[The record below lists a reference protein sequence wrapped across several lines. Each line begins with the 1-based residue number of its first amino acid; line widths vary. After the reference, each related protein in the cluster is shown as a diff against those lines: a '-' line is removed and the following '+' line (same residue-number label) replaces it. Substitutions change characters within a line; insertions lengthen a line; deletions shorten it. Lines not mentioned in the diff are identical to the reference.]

1 MDFLLDWLKSIL
13 TREVRMR
20 IGSFTQVA
28 LAGWILTFAAEAEA
42 RAWPEAGGWDI
53 AETDT
58 GCGMGLEYEGAG
70 ETHLMVLLDSDG
82 DTFVVLTNSGWSTKE
97 GENYELTYILNGSSY
112 SGGISKGTK
121 IEYRPGFLTKMGDGF
136 LDDFAAGS
144 SFKIYRGEV
153 LVDQLS
159 LSGSAAG
166 VAMLRRC
173 TASVKARLAAEARER
188 ARLAHIPADPFAAP
202 RTSSPAAPPASA
214 QPRANLSS
222 LVSTEDYPVA
232 ALRAGEQG
240 TVQVKLAVGTNGRV
254 TNCMV
259 TSTSGSSALD
269 SATCRLLTSRAR
281 FTPARDSAG
290 SPVAAEVIHR
300 QSWRLPD

>member
-1 MDFLLDWLKSIL
+1 MGTRSMAL
-13 TREVRMR
+13 TAVLATLTAL
-20 IGSFTQVA
+20 GST
-28 LAGWILTFAAEAEA
+28 AEA
-42 RAWPEAGGWDI
+42 RSWPQAGGWDI
-53 AETDT
+53 AETDG
-58 GCGMGLEYEGAG
+58 GCGMGSEYEGSG
-70 ETHLMVLLDSDG
+70 ETHLTVLLDADG

-97 GENYELTYILNGSSY
+97 GEDYELTYILNGSSY

-136 LDDFAAGS
+136 LNDFAAGS

-202 RTSSPAAPPASA
+202 PASAPAAPPASA

-222 LVSTEDYPVA
+222 LFSTEDYPA
-232 ALRAGEQG
+232 AAVRAGEQG
-240 TVQVKLAVGTNGRV
+240 TVEVKLAVGANGRV
-254 TNCMV
+254 TNCVV
-259 TSTSGSSALD
+259 TSSSGSSALD
-269 SATCRLLTSRAR
+269 STTCRLLTARAR
-281 FTPARDSAG
+281 FTPGRNSTG
-290 SPVAAEVIHR
+290 SPVEAEVTHR